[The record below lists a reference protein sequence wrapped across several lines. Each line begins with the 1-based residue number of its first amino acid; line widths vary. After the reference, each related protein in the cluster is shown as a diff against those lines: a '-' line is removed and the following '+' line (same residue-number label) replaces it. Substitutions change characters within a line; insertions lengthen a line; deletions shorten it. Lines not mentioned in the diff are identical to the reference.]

1 MRIDGF
7 QNIPAILQSTKP
19 EKSVAPAS
27 TDEKK
32 PSASV
37 SLSSFG
43 EVLQSLQRQSVQS
56 TQSRENR
63 VDELQ
68 KQVQSPDFKIDH
80 SALASQLIDSQ
91 ILNTGL

>member
-19 EKSVAPAS
+19 EKSVTPTS

-32 PSASV
+32 PTTSV

-56 TQSRENR
+56 IQTRENR
-63 VDELQ
+63 VDALQ

-80 SALASQLIDSQ
+80 SNLASQLIDSQ
-91 ILNTGL
+91 IINPGK

>member
-7 QNIPAILQSTKP
+7 QNIPAILQSTKT
-19 EKSVAPAS
+19 EKSKTADSSSQSQPS
-27 TDEKK
+27 T
-32 PSASV
+32 SV

-56 TQSRENR
+56 VQSHETK
-63 VDELQ
+63 VADLQ

-80 SALASQLIDSQ
+80 SALASQLLDSQ
-91 ILNTGL
+91 IINSGF

>member
-19 EKSVAPAS
+19 EKSVNLTS

-32 PSASV
+32 PSTSV

-56 TQSRENR
+56 IQTRENR

-80 SALASQLIDSQ
+80 SSLASQLIDSQ
-91 ILNTGL
+91 IINPGQ